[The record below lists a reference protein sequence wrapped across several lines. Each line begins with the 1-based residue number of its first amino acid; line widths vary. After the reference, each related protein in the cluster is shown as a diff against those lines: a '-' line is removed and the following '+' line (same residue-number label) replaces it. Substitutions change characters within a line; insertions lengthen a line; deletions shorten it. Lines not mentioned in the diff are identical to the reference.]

1 LNNHNGW
8 VRDVAWASNIGL
20 PYYTLASCDQ
30 NGVVLVSSQD
40 QLGGEWQTKELQ
52 QPSSG
57 VVWRVSWSITGNV
70 LAVSG
75 GDNRVSLWKQ
85 SLDQGR
91 EWKLLSQ
98 MDEEGALAYA
108 HS

>member
-1 LNNHNGW
+1 

-30 NGVVLVSSQD
+30 EGAVTIWSQE
-40 QLGGEWQTKELQ
+40 QPGGEWQKKSL
-52 QPSSG
+52 PSSG
-57 VVWRVSWSITGNV
+57 GAAWRVSWSITGNV
-70 LAVSG
+70 LAVTS

-85 SLDQGR
+85 ALDQGR